1 MGGLSDIGGM
11 LLPGFPGTSTDPFG
25 GMLDS
30 GGGGGGGNSPSYQP
44 TPQGQLQH
52 QAYQPN
58 FESFWDPMAMS
69 QAGQPS
75 FDNPFWYQATESP
88 PPPPAPPAAQPQ
100 PPAANPDA
108 LAQMRYRLGMLD
120 QERDRPF
127 SLFGPIR

>member
-1 MGGLSDIGGM
+1 MGGVTDFI
-11 LLPGFPGTSTDPFG
+11 FPGSNLLNF
-25 GMLDS
+25 
-30 GGGGGGGNSPSYQP
+30 GGGGGSDGDDSVGYQQ
-44 TPQGQLQH
+44 TPQRQLQH

-75 FDNPFWYQATESP
+75 FNNPFWYNATAAPEPEPQQAP
-88 PPPPAPPAAQPQ
+88 VAQPQ
-100 PPAANPDA
+100 PQVANPGA

-127 SLFGPIR
+127 SLFGPGW